1 MHLREWI
8 TEWMNST
15 MGAET
20 ATPLISPTLLVI
32 IVIIS
37 LASYF
42 LCVRIVTPLTDFI
55 TRKTDTEWDDDI
67 LNEKAMRAFSQL
79 APALIL
85 SWLLPQAFSNHVWGV
100 VMIEKLTK
108 VYIVYAVINLLCV
121 LISNTVDGFEKRDRA
136 AEHNLTV
143 IEGAVKLVLV
153 LVGIIISLSILFDKK
168 PTMVLTGFGASAA
181 VMMLVFQDTIKG
193 FVAGVQLTLNNMLK
207 KGDWI
212 ICDKAGANGEVQSI
226 KLTTVK
232 VRNWDNSIVTI
243 HPYTLIT
250 DSFRNYQN
258 MREVGARRVSRSI
271 YIDFDS
277 IRFLHK
283 EEIDRLVEKGLLTEH
298 SIKHANQEVNL
309 SLFRKYLIRYLTSHP
324 DIIKKH
330 PDPAVILM
338 VRQLQPTPQGLPLEL
353 YFFTKIT
360 SWAAYERLQADIFD
374 YVYACIH
381 EFGLRI
387 YQAPSGNDFRGKAFP
402 ESHKY

>member
-1 MHLREWI
+1 MTLRNWV
-8 TEWMNST
+8 TDLLNSMMT
-15 MGAET
+15 PET
-20 ATPLISPTLLVI
+20 AQPLISPTLLVL
-32 IVIIS
+32 VVLIS

-55 TRKTDTEWDDDI
+55 TRKTETEWDDDI
-67 LNEKAMRAFSQL
+67 LNEKAMKAFSQL

-85 SWLLPQAFSNHVWGV
+85 AWLLPQAFSNHEWGV
-100 VMIEKLTK
+100 VLIEKLTK
-108 VYIVYAVINLLCV
+108 VYIVYAVVNLIYV
-121 LISNTVDGFEKRDRA
+121 LISNTVDGFEKRDKA

-143 IEGAVKLVLV
+143 IEGAIKLILA
-153 LVGIIISLSILFDKK
+153 LVGVIIGLSILFDKK
-168 PTMVLTGFGASAA
+168 PGMVLTGFGASAA
-181 VMMLVFQDTIKG
+181 VLMLVFQDTIKG

-243 HPYTLIT
+243 HPYTLIS

-258 MREVGARRVSRSI
+258 MRQVGARRVARSI

-283 EEIDRLVEKGLLTEH
+283 DEIDRLLEKDLISEH
-298 SIKHANQEVNL
+298 SLKHANQEVNL

-324 DIIKKH
+324 EVIKKH

-353 YFFTKIT
+353 YFFTRIT
-360 SWAAYERLQADIFD
+360 SWAAFERLQADIFD
-374 YVYACIH
+374 YVYACVS

-387 YQAPSGNDFRGKAFP
+387 YQAPSGKDLRLMHNA
-402 ESHKY
+402 

>member
-1 MHLREWI
+1 MQLREWV
-8 TEWMNST
+8 TESMNSM
-15 MGAET
+15 MGVEA
-20 ATPLISPTLLVI
+20 ARPFISPTILVI
-32 IVIIS
+32 IILIS
-37 LASYF
+37 VASYF
-42 LCVRIVTPLTDFI
+42 LCVRIVTPLTTFI
-55 TRKTDTEWDDDI
+55 TRKTETEWDDDI
-67 LNEKAMRAFSQL
+67 LNSKAMKAFSQL

-85 SWLLPQAFSNHVWGV
+85 AWLLPQAFSNHMWGV
-100 VMIEKLTK
+100 AVVEKLTQ
-108 VYIVYAVINLLCV
+108 VYIVYAIINLLSV
-121 LISNTVDGFEKRDRA
+121 LMSNTVEGFEKRDKA
-136 AEHNLTV
+136 NEHNLSV
-143 IEGAVKLVLV
+143 IEGALKLILVLI
-153 LVGIIISLSILFDKK
+153 GIIVSLSILFDKK

-181 VMMLVFQDTIKG
+181 VLMLVFQDTIKG

-212 ICDKAGANGEVQSI
+212 ICDKAGANGEVQEI

-277 IRFLHK
+277 IRFLGK
-283 EEIDRLVEKGLLTEH
+283 EEIDRLMEKGLVSEH
-298 SIKHANQEVNL
+298 SIKHANQEVNI
-309 SLFRKYLIRYLTSHP
+309 SLLRKYLIRYLTMHP
-324 DIIKKH
+324 DVIKKH

-360 SWAAYERLQADIFD
+360 SWAAYERFQADIFD
-374 YVYACIH
+374 YVYACVS

-387 YQAPSGNDFRGKAFP
+387 YQAPSGSDLRRIPLGK
-402 ESHKY
+402 

>member
-1 MHLREWI
+1 MNLREWV
-8 TEWMNST
+8 TEWMNSM
-15 MGAET
+15 MGMEA
-20 ATPLISPTLLVI
+20 AKPLISPTILLI
-32 IVIIS
+32 IVLVS
-37 LASYF
+37 VASYF
-42 LCVRIVTPLTDFI
+42 LCVRIVTPLTNFI
-55 TRKTDTEWDDDI
+55 TRYTETEWDDDI
-67 LNEKAMRAFSQL
+67 LNGKAMRAFSQL

-85 SWLLPQAFSNHVWGV
+85 AWLLPQAFSNHIWGV
-100 VMIEKLTK
+100 VIVEKLTQ
-108 VYIVYAVINLLCV
+108 VYIVYAVINLLSV
-121 LISNTVDGFEKRDRA
+121 LMSNTVEGFEKRDKA
-136 AEHNLTV
+136 NEHNLSV
-143 IEGAVKLVLV
+143 IEGALKLILVLI
-153 LVGIIISLSILFDKK
+153 GIIVSLSILFDKK

-181 VMMLVFQDTIKG
+181 VLMLVFQDTIKG

-212 ICDKAGANGEVQSI
+212 ICDKAGANGEVQEI

-277 IRFLHK
+277 IRFLAK
-283 EEIDRLVEKGLLTEH
+283 EEINKLMEKGLVSEH
-298 SIKHANQEVNL
+298 SIKHANQEVNI
-309 SLFRKYLIRYLTSHP
+309 SLLRKYLIRYLTMHP
-324 DIIKKH
+324 DVIKKH

-360 SWAAYERLQADIFD
+360 SWAAYERFQADIFD
-374 YVYACIH
+374 YVYACVS

-387 YQAPSGNDFRGKAFP
+387 YQAPSGSDIRRLPLG
-402 ESHKY
+402 

>member
-1 MHLREWI
+1 MNLRTWI
-8 TEWMNST
+8 TDLLNSVMT
-15 MGAET
+15 PESA
-20 ATPLISPTLLVI
+20 APLISPTLLV
-32 IVIIS
+32 VIALIS
-37 LASYF
+37 VTAYF
-42 LCVRIVTPLTDFI
+42 LCVRIVTPLMAFI
-55 TRKTDTEWDDDI
+55 TRNTETEWDDDI
-67 LNEKAMRAFSQL
+67 LNKKAMKAFSQL

-85 SWLLPQAFSNHVWGV
+85 AWLLPMAFSNHAWGV
-100 VMIEKLTK
+100 LLIEKLTK
-108 VYIVYAVINLLCV
+108 VYIVYAVINLLSV
-121 LISNTVDGFEKRDRA
+121 LMSNTVDAFEKRDKA

-143 IEGAVKLVLV
+143 IEGAMKLILVLI
-153 LVGIIISLSILFDKK
+153 GIIIALSILFDKK

-181 VMMLVFQDTIKG
+181 VLMLVFQDTIKG
-193 FVAGVQLTLNNMLK
+193 FVGGVQLTLNNMLK

-212 ICDKAGANGEVQSI
+212 ICDKAGANGEVQQI

-243 HPYTLIT
+243 HPYTLIS

-277 IRFLHK
+277 IRFLRK
-283 EEIDRLVEKGLLTEH
+283 EEIDRLLEKGLLSVH
-298 SIKHANQEVNL
+298 SLKHANQEVNL
-309 SLFRKYLIRYLTSHP
+309 SLFRKYLIRYLTAHP
-324 DIIKKH
+324 EVIKKH

-360 SWAAYERLQADIFD
+360 SWAAFERLQADIFD
-374 YVYACIH
+374 YVYACVH

-387 YQAPSGNDFRGKAFP
+387 YQAPSGKDLRSVINDQ
-402 ESHKY
+402 

>member
-1 MHLREWI
+1 MHLRHWI
-8 TEWMNST
+8 TDILNSLLSPES
-15 MGAET
+15 A
-20 ATPLISPTLLVI
+20 APLISPTLLLLVAL
-32 IVIIS
+32 IS
-37 LASYF
+37 VAAYF

-55 TRKTDTEWDDDI
+55 TRKTETEWDDDI
-67 LNEKAMRAFSQL
+67 LNEKAMKAFSQL

-85 SWLLPQAFSNHVWGV
+85 AWLLPQAFSNHIWGV
-100 VMIEKLTK
+100 VLIDKLTK
-108 VYIVYAVINLLCV
+108 VYITYAVINLLCV
-121 LISNTVDGFEKRDRA
+121 LMSNTVDGFERRDKA

-143 IEGAVKLVLV
+143 IEGALKLILVLI
-153 LVGIIISLSILFDKK
+153 GIIISLSILFDRK

-181 VMMLVFQDTIKG
+181 VLMLVFQDTIKG

-212 ICDKAGANGEVQSI
+212 ICDKAGANGEVQQI

-243 HPYTLIT
+243 HPYTLIS

-258 MREVGARRVSRSI
+258 MREIGARRVARSI
-271 YIDFDS
+271 FIDFDS
-277 IRFLHK
+277 IRFLTKDEIGRLMEK
-283 EEIDRLVEKGLLTEH
+283 EFISQH

-324 DIIKKH
+324 DVIKKH

-374 YVYACIH
+374 YIYACVS

-387 YQAPSGNDFRGKAFP
+387 YQAPSGSDLRDLKGIMR
-402 ESHKY
+402 

>member
-1 MHLREWI
+1 MQLREWV
-8 TEWMNST
+8 TELMNSM
-15 MGAET
+15 MGVEA
-20 ATPLISPTLLVI
+20 ARPFISPTILVI
-32 IVIIS
+32 IVLIS
-37 LASYF
+37 VASYF
-42 LCVRIVTPLTDFI
+42 LCVRIVTPLTNFI

-67 LNEKAMRAFSQL
+67 LNNKAMKAFSQL

-85 SWLLPQAFSNHVWGV
+85 AWLLPQAFSNHMWGV
-100 VMIEKLTK
+100 ALVEKLTQ
-108 VYIVYAVINLLCV
+108 VYIVYAIINLLSV
-121 LISNTVDGFEKRDRA
+121 LMSNTVEGFEKRDKA
-136 AEHNLTV
+136 NEHNLSV
-143 IEGAVKLVLV
+143 IEGALKLILVLI
-153 LVGIIISLSILFDKK
+153 GIIVSLSILFDKK

-181 VMMLVFQDTIKG
+181 VLMLVFQDTIKG

-212 ICDKAGANGEVQSI
+212 ICDKAGANGEVQEI

-277 IRFLHK
+277 IRFLDK
-283 EEIDRLVEKGLLTEH
+283 EEIDRLMEKGFISEH
-298 SIKHANQEVNL
+298 SIKHANQEVNI
-309 SLFRKYLIRYLTSHP
+309 SLLRKYLIRYLTMHP
-324 DIIKKH
+324 DVIKKH

-360 SWAAYERLQADIFD
+360 SWAAYERFQADIFD
-374 YVYACIH
+374 YVYASVS

-387 YQAPSGNDFRGKAFP
+387 YQAPSGSDLRRIPLGK
-402 ESHKY
+402 